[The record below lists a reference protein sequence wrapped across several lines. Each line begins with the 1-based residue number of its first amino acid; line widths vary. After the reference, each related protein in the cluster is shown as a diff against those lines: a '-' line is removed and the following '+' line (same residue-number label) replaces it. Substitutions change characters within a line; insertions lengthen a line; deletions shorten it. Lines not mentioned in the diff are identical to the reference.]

1 MNERK
6 DNMTKEKATL
16 EMVISWL
23 NDNIDEYDEDKDY
36 YYYKN
41 QLSYDSSDLKEKIE
55 IALEPETTIEQIENG
70 DL

>member
-1 MNERK
+1 
-6 DNMTKEKATL
+6 MTKEKATL

-55 IALEPETTIEQIENG
+55 IALEPETPIEQIENG

>member
-23 NDNIDEYDEDKDY
+23 NDNIDDNEKL
-36 YYYKN
+36 KN
-41 QLSYDSSDLKEKIE
+41 ELFFDSYELKEKIE

>member
-1 MNERK
+1 MS
-6 DNMTKEKATL
+6 KEKATL

>member
-1 MNERK
+1 
-6 DNMTKEKATL
+6 MTKEKATL
-16 EMVISWL
+16 EMIIRWL
-23 NDNIDEYDEDKDY
+23 NDNIDEYDENKDY

>member
-1 MNERK
+1 
-6 DNMTKEKATL
+6 MTKEKATL

-23 NDNIDEYDEDKDY
+23 NNNIDDNEKL
-36 YYYKN
+36 KN
-41 QLSYDSSDLKEKIE
+41 ELFFDSYELKEKIE

>member
-1 MNERK
+1 
-6 DNMTKEKATL
+6 MTKEKATL

-23 NDNIDEYDEDKDY
+23 NDNIDDNEKL
-36 YYYKN
+36 KN
-41 QLSYDSSDLKEKIE
+41 ELFFDSYELKEKIE

>member
-1 MNERK
+1 
-6 DNMTKEKATL
+6 MTKEKATL